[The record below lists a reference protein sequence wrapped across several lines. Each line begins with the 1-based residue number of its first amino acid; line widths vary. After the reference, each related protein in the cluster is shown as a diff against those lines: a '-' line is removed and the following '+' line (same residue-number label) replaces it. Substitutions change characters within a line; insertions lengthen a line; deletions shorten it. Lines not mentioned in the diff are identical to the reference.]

1 MPAIA
6 FWFSGSS
13 FSFHLQVAVA
23 QKEYDILHFF
33 FKLNGYYLFQIEWL
47 RFKVDV
53 FNGVYKV
60 NVNTFFKILNNIKLY
75 ILLNT

>member
-1 MPAIA
+1 MPSIA

-13 FSFHLQVAVA
+13 FSFHLQVPVA
-23 QKEYDILHFF
+23 QREYDILLF

-47 RFKVDV
+47 RFKVEV

-60 NVNTFFKILNNIKLY
+60 NVNTSFKI
-75 ILLNT
+75 